1 MFFQLVQAL
10 LGEYMIQD
18 VEYGKAIFL
27 FFKIIITDLLPL
39 RLADIDFVA
48 MVIDDIFNND
58 KSLYTAM
65 KKQVT
70 YCVLSSCQLL

>member
-1 MFFQLVQAL
+1 
-10 LGEYMIQD
+10 MIQD

-27 FFKIIITDLLPL
+27 FFKVIIIDMLPL

-48 MVIDDIFNND
+48 MVIDDILNND

-70 YCVLSSCQLL
+70 YNSVNELGQPCVI